1 METYCSLVILTL
13 TILIF
18 LTSMYTIIVLHRIL
32 KITIRQIRGSDRIQL
47 SLSCTCFPVYLVYFC
62 GAHITMYRICCECVW
77 FRHRKRN
84 RQMSWNLWWKG
95 RMKKLHNSRV
105 IWNSW
110 KRKLYSSQSKCILSI
125 FKFGHCVCEE
135 HILATVISSCICISC
150 SHEHMMIYMK
160 CSSWYLTKQILLW
173 ELIHLFKIIVMNI
186 ISLKL

>member
-1 METYCSLVILTL
+1 MFTCDFSLDHINFSTFNVHVHNHCIT
-13 TILIF
+13 
-18 LTSMYTIIVLHRIL
+18 
-32 KITIRQIRGSDRIQL
+32 ITIRQSRDSDRIQL

-125 FKFGHCVCEE
+125 FKFSHCVCEE
-135 HILATVISSCICISC
+135 HILETVISA
-150 SHEHMMIYMK
+150 
-160 CSSWYLTKQILLW
+160 
-173 ELIHLFKIIVMNI
+173 LFSEFLSLNDVHHDAYHAVMNI
-186 ISLKL
+186 WWFIWNVVHGIWQSKFFYENWFTCLKLL